1 MFAMIVI
8 EGNTKYIRLF
18 GSFKTRRM
26 TKTCSR
32 KKRIRPILLVGVLLW
47 GILWSWGCQKPLPEL
62 NPDRYASSAPEKY
75 YKSETKALKPPPP
88 PIEKN
93 TSLSPENLNP
103 PAKKMT
109 LADLVDIALR
119 INPTTQSTWEQARA
133 SAADWAS
140 SRGQYYPTVT
150 GDASGYGMSG
160 DSSSGHYGTVS
171 LSLSYLLFDFG
182 GRAASVESAR
192 QALMAANWNH
202 NQSIQDIL
210 RNVPQA
216 YYTYLGNLAQVRA
229 SESDLE
235 ESLTSLKSTEQR
247 KKAGVSTIADVLQA
261 RSRVDQVRLD
271 LVANRGAV
279 KISRGELATAVGW
292 PANADFDVEEG
303 PKDLPLNDIS
313 ENTQTL
319 IGLALRD
326 RPDLAAARANLR
338 QSQAELKKAQSA
350 LWPRLVATGNAGW
363 SGIDAT
369 LDATTYLDSGGD
381 INSSGTSY
389 YGGLSLEIPLFE
401 GFSLRNNI
409 RAAEARVKAARADLK
424 QKEESVISDVWSAF
438 YNVQTAAQ
446 QVESSETLLISSKES
461 FKVSLARYRAG
472 VADIVELLNAQ
483 STLTSARTQRVQA
496 QTDLFISYAELMHA
510 IGAELPAGGIN
521 DTSMRLIEREVSANG
536 R

>member
-1 MFAMIVI
+1 
-8 EGNTKYIRLF
+8 
-18 GSFKTRRM
+18 M
-26 TKTCSR
+26 TKIRSR
-32 KKRIRPILLVGVLLW
+32 KQRIRPILLA
-47 GILWSWGCQKPLPEL
+47 GILFWGLLSCWGCQKPLPEL

-103 PAKKMT
+103 PAKKLS

-133 SAADWAS
+133 AAADWAS
-140 SRGQYYPTVT
+140 SRGQYYPTIS
-150 GDASGYGMSG
+150 GDASGYGLG
-160 DSSSGHYGTVS
+160 GNSSTAYYGTVS

-235 ESLTSLKSTEQR
+235 EALTSLKSTEQR

-271 LVANRGAV
+271 LVTNRGAV
-279 KISRGELATAVGW
+279 KISLGELATAVGW
-292 PANADFDVEEG
+292 PANADFDVVEG
-303 PKDLPLNDIS
+303 PEDLPLNDIS

-350 LWPRLVATGNAGW
+350 LWPRLTATGNAGW
-363 SGIDAT
+363 SGIDANF
-369 LDATTYLDSGGD
+369 DASSYFDIGD

-409 RAAEARVKAARADLK
+409 RAAEAGVKAARADLR
-424 QKEESVISDVWSAF
+424 QKEESVISDVWSSF

-461 FKVSLARYRAG
+461 FRVSLARYRAG

-483 STLTSARTQRVQA
+483 STLTSARTRRVQA

-510 IGAELPAGGIN
+510 IGAELPADGIK

>member
-1 MFAMIVI
+1 M
-8 EGNTKYIRLF
+8 
-18 GSFKTRRM
+18 
-26 TKTCSR
+26 
-32 KKRIRPILLVGVLLW
+32 LLW
-47 GILWSWGCQKPLPEL
+47 SFFFLWGCQKPLPEL

-75 YKSETKALKPPPP
+75 YKSETKALKSPPP
-88 PIEKN
+88 PIEKS
-93 TSLSPENLNP
+93 TSLGSDNLNP
-103 PAKKMT
+103 PPKKLT

-119 INPTTQSTWEQARA
+119 INPATQSTWEQARA

-140 SRGQYYPTVT
+140 SRGQYYPTIS
-150 GDASGYGMSG
+150 GDASGYALGG
-160 DSSSGHYGTVS
+160 NSSSAYYSTVS
-171 LSLSYLLFDFG
+171 LGLSYLLFDFG

-202 NQSIQDIL
+202 NQSIQDVL

-235 ESLTSLKSTEQR
+235 EALTSLKSTEQR

-271 LVANRGAV
+271 LVSNRGAV
-279 KISRGELATAVGW
+279 KISRGDLATAVGW
-292 PANADFDVEEG
+292 PANADFDVAEG
-303 PKDLPLNDIS
+303 PEDLPLNAIAQ
-313 ENTQTL
+313 NTQTL

-338 QSQAELKKAQSA
+338 QSKAELKKAESA
-350 LWPRLVATGNAGW
+350 LWPKLTATGNAGW
-363 SGIDAT
+363 SGIDA
-369 LDATTYLDSGGD
+369 DFGGSDYFEGGGD
-381 INSSGTSY
+381 INNSGTSY
-389 YGGLSLEIPLFE
+389 YGGLTLEIPLFE

-409 RAAEARVKAARADLK
+409 RAAEARVKAARADLR

-446 QVESSETLLISSKES
+446 QLESSETLLISSKES
-461 FKVSLARYRAG
+461 FRVSLARYRAG

-510 IGAELPAGGIN
+510 IGAELPAAGI
-521 DTSMRLIEREVSANG
+521 DDASMLKIEREVSPNG